1 MNRSERTALIKDA
14 VDRAQEEAKKGSVP
28 IRQERLWCK
37 DTWRLFDVFQVPVD
51 GLIFNTDNRRFA
63 AERKLMEE
71 KLDHSLDPENRPTDE
86 QSVISLLLDS
96 SYHVDGDLVA
106 GSPSKDYLA
115 LRRDWQK
122 RRQESPFWIRPDGIV
137 RNGNRR
143 LAMLKRIREEEG
155 VEGARFVEA
164 IIINPSEIN
173 EQELFEMEQREQL
186 TENFKLRYTDINLLM
201 TLREAAEGR
210 QIDWNDPEAIERVA
224 GELRDFVS
232 GDKTYAAVQLRAIK
246 YMDDYLTHIESPGE
260 YQKLIRQI
268 ERFRD
273 VGKNMA
279 KMLEDY
285 PDDAVGM
292 LELQFAGISAGIR
305 HVDIRSLGRL
315 FREDREAYRVL
326 RDKVADIEQ
335 QDATQATLETPDV
348 AAVTA
353 EANEDLD
360 NDEPAPDVSNYPK
373 GRVQSAIL
381 DAIDGLDSQ
390 NLETNRKLSQAASRL
405 RPITTAHLTDGL
417 QGSAQEEIRHYLSEI
432 IAWCE
437 NAKPL
442 LT

>member
-14 VDRAQEEAKKGSVP
+14 VDRAEEEAKKGSVP
-28 IRQERLWCK
+28 LRQERLWCK
-37 DTWRLFDVFQVPVD
+37 DTWRPFDVFPVPVD
-51 GLIFNTDNRRFA
+51 GLIFNIDNRRFA

-71 KLDHSLDPENRPTDE
+71 KLGHSLDPENSQTDE
-86 QSVISLLLDS
+86 QSVISMLLDS

-106 GSPSKDYLA
+106 GFPSKDYLA

-122 RRQESPFWIRPDGIV
+122 RHQESPFWIRPDGTV

-143 LAMLKRIREEEG
+143 LAMLKRIRAEEG
-155 VEGARFVEA
+155 VEGTRFVEA

-186 TENFKLRYTDINLLM
+186 TENFKLRYTDINLLI
-201 TLREAAEGR
+201 TLREAAEGQ

-224 GELRDFVS
+224 GELQEFVS
-232 GDKTYAAVQLRAIK
+232 GDKTYAAIQLRAIK

-260 YQKLIRQI
+260 YQKLIGQI

-285 PDDAVGM
+285 PDDAVDM
-292 LELQFAGISAGIR
+292 LQLQFAGISAGIR
-305 HVDIRSLGRL
+305 HGDIRSLGRL
-315 FREDREAYRVL
+315 FREDRDAYRVL
-326 RDKVADIEQ
+326 RDKVANIEQ
-335 QDATQATLETPDV
+335 QDAVQSRLESPD
-348 AAVTA
+348 AANITA
-353 EANEDLD
+353 EPNEDLD
-360 NDEPAPDVSNYPK
+360 NDEPPPDVSNYPK
-373 GRVQSAIL
+373 ERVHSAIL
-381 DAIDGLDSQ
+381 DAIDGFDSQ
-390 NLETNRKLSQAASRL
+390 NLEISRKLSQAASRL
-405 RPITTAHLTDGL
+405 RPITNGHLTDGL
-417 QGSAQEEIRHYLSEI
+417 QGSEQEEIRQYLSEI